1 MPAFAR
7 MTNFSVKNLY
17 TKGQMVRKAGVATL
31 PKSIVR
37 HDSILSAD
45 FTFGKGLLTRCNAK
59 GKSIALS
66 GFKGY
71 LPCLY
76 ARLRSMVMICS
87 PHHRGLAGR
96 GKDAA
101 PQPARGIDLLAL

>member
-1 MPAFAR
+1 

-45 FTFGKGLLTRCNAK
+45 FTFGELLLTRCNAK
-59 GKSIALS
+59 GKNIALS

-87 PHHRGLAGR
+87 PHHRGLSGR

-101 PQPARGIDLLAL
+101 P